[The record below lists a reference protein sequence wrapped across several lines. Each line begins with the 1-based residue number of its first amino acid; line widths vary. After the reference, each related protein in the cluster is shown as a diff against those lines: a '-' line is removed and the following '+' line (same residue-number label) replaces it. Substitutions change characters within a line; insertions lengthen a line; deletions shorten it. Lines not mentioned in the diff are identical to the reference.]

1 MLFRVIAI
9 LSVYFYT
16 SSVWSSNDKCE
27 FNLIENK
34 TEHLECLKKS
44 EFSKLLK
51 QIFVRHHNLKKEC
64 SECQEA
70 IVNANKY
77 SKQLKSDF
85 MLLAVSHQSF
95 GGYNLYVIFSGD
107 PLLYKLWIYE
117 IDEGYFQL
125 RSIELEQTPFP
136 VARTIQKL
144 HKRIQF
150 WQKAI

>member
-1 MLFRVIAI
+1 
-9 LSVYFYT
+9 
-16 SSVWSSNDKCE
+16 
-27 FNLIENK
+27 
-34 TEHLECLKKS
+34 
-44 EFSKLLK
+44 
-51 QIFVRHHNLKKEC
+51 
-64 SECQEA
+64 
-70 IVNANKY
+70 
-77 SKQLKSDF
+77 

-125 RSIELEQTPFP
+125 RSIELEQTPF
-136 VARTIQKL
+136 RLQGQFKKL